1 MRPGQARAYKGP
13 PALSAPARCCC
24 LRPGNQFPGPWPV
37 ALIRSPGVIYPGPWP
52 VSCGPVAVSC
62 YLVAVSCYL
71 VAVSCYL
78 VVRELLP
85 GGRELRARPAGRD
98 PYLAGY

>member
-1 MRPGQARAYKGP
+1 MLRTGP
-13 PALSAPARCCC
+13 TA
-24 LRPGNQFPGPWPV
+24 PGPWSFIKCPV
-37 ALIRSPGVIYPGPWP
+37 VIYPGPWP
-52 VSCGPVAVSC
+52 VSC

-78 VVRELLP
+78 VVREL
-85 GGRELRARPAGRD
+85 RARPAGRD